1 MENKTVADKSRSD
14 IHQSPSIL
22 KQLADV
28 AQPLLRIPIILRTR
42 RNHALEHA
50 TIHLLSRRVRGLSM
64 AGRSDPNGFLLFGD
78 VPTESVEQAA
88 TDALQR
94 MKRGE
99 HQLAVHPNCGT
110 NLVTAGALTTLA
122 AYIGTRGMKKGMN
135 PDRAAGLMT
144 LMMLSLLAAQPLG
157 MSLQKH
163 FTTEGEPGD
172 LEVVDVE
179 RSERRLPF
187 METMTVHTVR
197 TRGGEQ

>member
-1 MENKTVADKSRSD
+1 MENKTVTDRSSTD
-14 IHQSPSIL
+14 TNGSPSIIQ
-22 KQLADV
+22 QLAGI
-28 AQPLLRIPIILRTR
+28 AQPLLRIPIVLRTR

-64 AGRSDPNGFLLFGD
+64 AGRSDPNGFVLFGD
-78 VPTESVEQAA
+78 APTESIEQAA
-88 TDALQR
+88 SDALQR

-110 NLVTAGALTTLA
+110 NLVTAGVLTTLS

-172 LEVVDVE
+172 LEVVSVE
-179 RSERRLPF
+179 RSERKMPF

-197 TRGGEQ
+197 TRGGAE